1 MHVSVW
7 VQECGVSWV
16 SLTPH
21 RGSNERTK
29 ETSVVLQLYKSEI
42 GKASLMSELSLWL
55 LDTQFLLPGLCLPVL
70 MQLFLKHPMS
80 SLPILSDLTF
90 C

>member
-7 VQECGVSWV
+7 VQECGAPWV

-29 ETSVVLQLYKSEI
+29 GTSVVLQLSKSGI
-42 GKASLMSELSLWL
+42 GKASLMSESRLWL
-55 LDTQFLLPGLCLPVL
+55 LDTQFFTLGCVY
-70 MQLFLKHPMS
+70 QS
-80 SLPILSDLTF
+80 
-90 C
+90 